1 MKVAIMQP
9 YFFPYIGYFQLIDS
23 ADIFVFYD
31 DVNYIKRGWINRNR
45 LLVNGKEKFFTI
57 ELSKQSQNKLI
68 NETEILADTK
78 SFDELL
84 KMIRLNYN
92 RAPNFKATYS
102 LIEYILRRPY
112 KSISE
117 LAISSVTSISDYLS
131 IDTEFK
137 ISSKSFP
144 ETRGLFRDERLAEIT
159 KMNNS
164 VDYIN
169 LIGGINVYE
178 KEAFQSLGVNLHFL
192 ENKLPVYNQFDS
204 KPISGLSIID
214 VIMFNSINET
224 REMTKF
230 YNII

>member
-137 ISSKSFP
+137 ISSKS
-144 ETRGLFRDERLAEIT
+144 LAKI
-159 KMNNS
+159 
-164 VDYIN
+164 
-169 LIGGINVYE
+169 
-178 KEAFQSLGVNLHFL
+178 
-192 ENKLPVYNQFDS
+192 
-204 KPISGLSIID
+204 
-214 VIMFNSINET
+214 
-224 REMTKF
+224 
-230 YNII
+230 